1 MKILVIAPTPFF
13 ADRGCHIRIYEEAKA
28 LIKKGH
34 KIDIYTYHNGRDIKG
49 LNIFRIIP
57 IPWYKK
63 ISAGPSVHKIYLD
76 ILLLF
81 RILFS
86 CYFKNY
92 DVIHAHLHEGCLIGW
107 FVKVFLFFKPK
118 LIFDAQG
125 SLVGEMSAHGKLK
138 GSFALNIFYFLEK
151 IILKMP
157 NHIVCSSDEVKKYFI
172 EKYNV
177 KNNKIEL
184 LEDGTDF
191 SLIDKITAN
200 ELENIYINY
209 KIPKNKKILIY
220 TGGLSELKGVDFLL
234 ENFQKLIQNNKDYYL
249 IVIGYPKV
257 AWYEKMAEELR
268 IQDNVKFLGQIK
280 YADMFKFLK
289 IADAAIDPKLEGTT
303 EASGKII
310 NYMAASL
317 PVICQDNEKN
327 KNYLKNNGFYFNEQN
342 INEKTIKAIN
352 SGKINYNREKLSW
365 DNNITKLIK
374 LYE

>member
-13 ADRGCHIRIYEEAKA
+13 ADRGCHIRIYEEARA

-34 KIDIYTYHNGRDIKG
+34 KVDIYTYHNGRDIKG
-49 LNIFRIIP
+49 LNIFRIIN

-63 ISAGPSVHKIYLD
+63 LSAGPSIHKIYLD

-107 FVKVFLFFKPK
+107 FVKIFLFFKPK

-138 GSFALNIFYFLEK
+138 NGFTLNIFYFLEK

-157 NHIVCSSDEVKKYFI
+157 DHIVCSSYEVKNYFI
-172 EKYNV
+172 EKYN
-177 KNNKIEL
+177 KKEKKIQL
-184 LEDGTDF
+184 LEDSTDF
-191 SLIDKITAN
+191 SLIDNIKN
-200 ELENIYINY
+200 DELDIIYKNF

-220 TGGLSELKGVDFLL
+220 TGGLSEHKGVDFLL
-234 ENFQKLIQNNKDYYL
+234 TKYKELLKQDQDIFLLI
-249 IVIGYPKV
+249 IGYPKK
-257 AWYEKMAEELR
+257 AWYEKMAEEMN
-268 IQDNVKFLGQIK
+268 IQDSVKFLGQIE
-280 YADMFKFLK
+280 YFDMFKFLK

-310 NYMAASL
+310 NYMAAGL
-317 PVICQDNEKN
+317 PVICQDNKKN
-327 KNYLKNNGFYFNEQN
+327 RNYLNDSGFYFNEQN
-342 INEKTIKAIN
+342 VNEKITEALN
-352 SGKINYNREKLSW
+352 SEKMKYNREKLSW
-365 DNNITKLIK
+365 DNNINKLTK